1 MACLHI
7 RVLGSVVHS
16 SKNPQAHQAH
26 LCISGSVS
34 LPLPPSTCSFFLQKV
49 FVTLLICHK
58 SMRFCAGISLCV
70 CVHLTEAKLC
80 IRMWKE
86 AAEYQG
92 NVAWMHK
99 HTHKHTD
106 TWSVCHEIL
115 RRESFCVCADAVMRM
130 TSCVCL
136 CGACTVCSLSAH
148 MISSHASLLNWKP
161 FNWL

>member
-58 SMRFCAGISLCV
+58 SMRFCAGFL
-70 CVHLTEAKLC
+70 
-80 IRMWKE
+80 
-86 AAEYQG
+86 
-92 NVAWMHK
+92 
-99 HTHKHTD
+99 
-106 TWSVCHEIL
+106 
-115 RRESFCVCADAVMRM
+115 
-130 TSCVCL
+130 CVCL
-136 CGACTVCSLSAH
+136 CAFNRSQAVYTNVERSCRISRKRGVNAKAHTQTHRHLICLSWNTKEKVILCLCRCCDENDQLCLSVWSMYSMFSQCSYDFL
-148 MISSHASLLNWKP
+148 P
-161 FNWL
+161 C